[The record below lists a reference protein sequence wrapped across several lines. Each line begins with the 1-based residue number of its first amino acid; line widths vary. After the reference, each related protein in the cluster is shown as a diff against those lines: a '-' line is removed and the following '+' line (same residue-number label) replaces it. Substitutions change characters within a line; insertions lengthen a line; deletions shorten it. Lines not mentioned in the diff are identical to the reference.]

1 MKIGSGA
8 KLRPGARPMSGHGA
22 EGGEPIV
29 LETRRRRTPAEKQ
42 AILSELKRPGAKV
55 SAVARRHG
63 LSANILFRWRRE
75 EAAGSSRAA
84 GRAEGLMPVA
94 LVASRRTAKSET
106 GVIEIELSSGQRI
119 RVDGSFDSAA
129 LRRVIDIL
137 DAR

>member
-1 MKIGSGA
+1 
-8 KLRPGARPMSGHGA
+8 MSEHSA
-22 EGGEPIV
+22 EDGEPIV
-29 LETRRRRTPAEKQ
+29 LETRRRRSPAEKQ

-75 EAAGSSRAA
+75 EAGSVHAA
-84 GRAEGLMPVA
+84 ARAEGLMPVA
-94 LVASRRTAKSET
+94 LVAGRRTTKSEA
-106 GVIEIELSSGQRI
+106 GLIEIELSSGQRI
-119 RVDGSFDSAA
+119 RVDGSFDSKA

>member
-1 MKIGSGA
+1 VKIARGA
-8 KLRPGARPMSGHGA
+8 KLRPGAKPMSEHSA

-29 LETRRRRTPAEKQ
+29 LETRRRRSPAEKQ

-75 EAAGSSRAA
+75 EAAGSACAA
-84 GRAEGLMPVA
+84 AKAEGLMPVA
-94 LVASRRTAKSET
+94 LVANRRTARCER
-106 GVIEIELSSGQRI
+106 GLIEIELSSGQRI

>member
-1 MKIGSGA
+1 
-8 KLRPGARPMSGHGA
+8 MSEQSA
-22 EGGEPIV
+22 EGVEPIV
-29 LETRRRRTPAEKQ
+29 LETRRRRSPAEKL

-75 EAAGSSRAA
+75 EAAGSVPAA
-84 GRAEGLMPVA
+84 GKAEGLMPVA

-106 GVIEIELSSGQRI
+106 GLIEIELSSGQRI